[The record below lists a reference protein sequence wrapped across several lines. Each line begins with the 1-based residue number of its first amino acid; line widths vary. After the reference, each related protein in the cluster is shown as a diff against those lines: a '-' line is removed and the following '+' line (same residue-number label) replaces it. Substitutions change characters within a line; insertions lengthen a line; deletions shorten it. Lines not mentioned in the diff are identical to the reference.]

1 MVLSNVAILQ
11 CFLKIAKCCRVF
23 IKKVKSL
30 QILQSVAK
38 FYKKVKSLQ
47 ILQSLQIWQNFYK
60 CRRIYSAFKYCRVL
74 KIMQM
79 LQPFSKKKKDRKKKC
94 NVAEPTVM
102 AELSKCC
109 SAFSVANIA
118 VPSNIAKC
126 CRVLYKRKQ
135 EVCNVCRAYRCDGSF
150 GYCSAF
156 NGCNYFTD
164 LKNVANV
171 AKTFRNKKAN
181 IAEPTDMV
189 ELSNVAMLSYVANIT
204 VPSKYCN
211 MLQSYKKKNK

>member
-1 MVLSNVAILQ
+1 
-11 CFLKIAKCCRVF
+11 
-23 IKKVKSL
+23 
-30 QILQSVAK
+30 
-38 FYKKVKSLQ
+38 
-47 ILQSLQIWQNFYK
+47 
-60 CRRIYSAFKYCRVL
+60 
-74 KIMQM
+74 MQM
-79 LQPFSKKKKDRKKKC
+79 LQPFSKKKRQKKKC

-150 GYCSAF
+150 KYCSAF

-181 IAEPTDMV
+181 IAAPTDMV

-211 MLQSYKKKNK
+211 MLQSYKKK